1 MIFLQAGIAI
11 AFLFMLASIFGLVI
25 AVPLTVYFIKS
36 KNRDYEKYSN
46 GNKIIYTIGA
56 TILAL
61 LLVYFSIFV
70 IFSVIFDG
78 AIT

>member
-25 AVPLTVYFIKS
+25 VVPLLVYFIKS
-36 KNRDYEKYSN
+36 RNSKYEQYKT
-46 GNKIIYTIGA
+46 GDKIIYTIGA
-56 TILAL
+56 ITLAI
-61 LLVYFSIFV
+61 VIVFVSIFAL
-70 IFSVIFDG
+70 FSVIFDG